1 MERYCLGG
9 TKANK
14 GNIRYTIEI
23 SISEN
28 GNEFNKIFEGT
39 NQKGSTSAESYN
51 LDNAEGRYLTLTV
64 TGFSSNQ
71 GWVSIREIGIHGEK
85 L

>member
-1 MERYCLGG
+1 MYVTLLFGG
-9 TKANK
+9 NK
-14 GNIRYTIEI
+14 GDQRKYTFEI
-23 SISEN
+23 SISAN

-51 LDNAEGRYLTLTV
+51 LDNAEGRYLMLTV
-64 TGFSSNQ
+64 TGSSSNQ
-71 GWVSIREIGIHGEK
+71 GWVSMREIGIHGEK